1 MIAMPC
7 MSPDG
12 KPTESGVA
20 TLKAIKE
27 GAFTPSEM
35 ATATSRQL
43 FLVRSGLRELVG
55 AGLIESVEDK
65 YKLTSNGEK
74 LI

>member
-7 MSPDG
+7 ISSDG

-20 TLKAIKE
+20 TLKAIKA
-27 GAFTPSEM
+27 GASTPSEI

-43 FLVRSGLRELVG
+43 FLVRSGLRELVS
-55 AGLIESVEDK
+55 AGLVKLSEEK
-65 YKLTSNGEK
+65 YQLTDTGMK
-74 LI
+74 AI